1 MIREAETK
9 AKYYET
15 RATIAHQYHQHK
27 MAQNY
32 YRKAR
37 IQYKRL
43 KGLLSWNNHLKT
55 GKTLKN
61 SMTIAHATN
70 MSGKNKSASIQKY
83 GKIAIRKIIAIAVHT
98 VLRNAHIM
106 YSIQVH
112 QS

>member
-27 MAQNY
+27 MANNY

-37 IQYKRL
+37 IQLIKL
-43 KGLLSWNNHLKT
+43 KGLLS
-55 GKTLKN
+55 
-61 SMTIAHATN
+61 
-70 MSGKNKSASIQKY
+70 
-83 GKIAIRKIIAIAVHT
+83 
-98 VLRNAHIM
+98 
-106 YSIQVH
+106 H